1 MKKKIFKKMTAVVL
15 TAAMVLTAGVWQ
27 APKAEA
33 DIYLS
38 EGLNRVS
45 VHDPSIF
52 KDKDTNTYYVFGSHM
67 ATGSSKDLMNWT
79 QVSRDYQNI
88 TNNSVYGDIDTNLA
102 EPFLWAGKDDSDCK
116 GGHAIWAP
124 DVIYNPSYKW
134 ADGTKGA
141 YMMYLST
148 SSTSVRSCI
157 GFGVSKTASGPYT
170 YVKTVIYSGF
180 TKTSATDSKST
191 IDKKW
196 DNSYLN
202 LKTLFNNGTLSGSI
216 NDVKW
221 FSGNNYNNAYAPNA
235 IDPTVFFGND
245 GKFYM
250 TYGSWSGG
258 IFMLELDPV
267 TGEPKYP
274 GKDGT
279 ESTSGNWTDRYFGT
293 HIAGGS
299 RVSGEAPYI
308 YYDKEAGY
316 YYLYITYGW
325 LAADGGYNM
334 RLFRSKNPYG
344 PYEDAAGRQAQDS
357 SKSLNNY
364 GIKLIGNYQ
373 FKGQTGY
380 KAAGHNSAFIDDGGQ
395 RYLFYHQ
402 RFNKGAEN
410 HELRVR
416 QQFLN
421 EDNWPVDAV
430 YEYQG
435 ESIGHY
441 NESQVTGAYE
451 VVNHGTATDGKM
463 IETTYLRLKEDG
475 TVQGTLSGTW
485 KKTTGKGKNYDYL
498 TIQSGG
504 KTYKGFFY
512 EQYSENWEN
521 GPVMTFSL
529 VGSDNTCVWGSKT
542 DESNLK
548 DYGYVAG
555 TEEKLVGKG
564 WWQDPP
570 TSKTVEKKGD
580 FTYRFHVRMDEL
592 TDNYGAFN
600 MEISSD
606 TDNNGQT
613 NENGYYITTGSDI
626 NAWFAGGAG
635 EQQTG
640 ATGGTIT
647 SPDATL
653 GGNSELAQGHT
664 YQVSITRKGQDFT
677 IVYEDE
683 ATGKT
688 MYTIEA
694 KNTNLGPDVKMWIK
708 AQVGTLAVVSEGE
721 KKAPT
726 PTPTNPGNNNNQN
739 TTVNGTTG
747 NNNTTGNNST
757 TGNNNT
763 TGNNS
768 ATGNNSTSGTVKK
781 QTTSKKTLKKIK
793 LSAVKAKKG
802 KKVITGKVSVKKA
815 TVTVKVGKK
824 TYKGKKVKISGKK
837 FKVSLKAKLK
847 KKQKVV
853 ITVKK
858 GGYKTLKKTYKVK

>member
-1 MKKKIFKKMTAVVL
+1 M
-15 TAAMVLTAGVWQ
+15 
-27 APKAEA
+27 
-33 DIYLS
+33 
-38 EGLNRVS
+38 
-45 VHDPSIF
+45 
-52 KDKDTNTYYVFGSHM
+52 
-67 ATGSSKDLMNWT
+67 
-79 QVSRDYQNI
+79 
-88 TNNSVYGDIDTNLA
+88 
-102 EPFLWAGKDDSDCK
+102 
-116 GGHAIWAP
+116 
-124 DVIYNPSYKW
+124 
-134 ADGTKGA
+134 
-141 YMMYLST
+141 
-148 SSTSVRSCI
+148 
-157 GFGVSKTASGPYT
+157 
-170 YVKTVIYSGF
+170 
-180 TKTSATDSKST
+180 
-191 IDKKW
+191 
-196 DNSYLN
+196 
-202 LKTLFNNGTLSGSI
+202 
-216 NDVKW
+216 
-221 FSGNNYNNAYAPNA
+221 
-235 IDPTVFFGND
+235 
-245 GKFYM
+245 
-250 TYGSWSGG
+250 
-258 IFMLELDPV
+258 
-267 TGEPKYP
+267 
-274 GKDGT
+274 
-279 ESTSGNWTDRYFGT
+279 
-293 HIAGGS
+293 
-299 RVSGEAPYI
+299 
-308 YYDKEAGY
+308 
-316 YYLYITYGW
+316 
-325 LAADGGYNM
+325 
-334 RLFRSKNPYG
+334 
-344 PYEDAAGRQAQDS
+344 
-357 SKSLNNY
+357 
-364 GIKLIGNYQ
+364 
-373 FKGQTGY
+373 
-380 KAAGHNSAFIDDGGQ
+380 
-395 RYLFYHQ
+395 
-402 RFNKGAEN
+402 
-410 HELRVR
+410 
-416 QQFLN
+416 N

-451 VVNHGTATDGKM
+451 VVNHGTATDGNM

-635 EQQTG
+635 ELQTG

-653 GGNSELAQGHT
+653 GGKSELALGHT

-726 PTPTNPGNNNNQN
+726 PTPTPTNPGNNNNQN

-747 NNNTTGNNST
+747 NNSATGNNS
-757 TGNNNT
+757 T

-768 ATGNNSTSGTVKK
+768 ATGNNSTSGTAKK

-815 TVTVKVGKK
+815 TVNVKVGKK

-847 KKQKVV
+847 KKQKIV